1 MNGILIMHFLQRLE
15 IKRSIKCPID
25 VKNHQPWS
33 RLMIAKTE
41 FLLLQ
46 KILKYFMHAK
56 FNILNDQHTH
66 SNLAMKIKDTINDT
80 QVKRFSIVYNT
91 M

>member
-1 MNGILIMHFLQRLE
+1 
-15 IKRSIKCPID
+15 
-25 VKNHQPWS
+25 
-33 RLMIAKTE
+33 MIAKTK

-66 SNLAMKIKDTINDT
+66 SNLAIKIKILSMIHKYLWSV
-80 QVKRFSIVYNT
+80 VKGLLN
-91 M
+91 

>member
-1 MNGILIMHFLQRLE
+1 
-15 IKRSIKCPID
+15 
-25 VKNHQPWS
+25 
-33 RLMIAKTE
+33 MIAKTK

-66 SNLAMKIKDTINDT
+66 SNLSMKIKNSINDT
-80 QVKRFSIVYNT
+80 QYSMLSLNKVYLIN
-91 M
+91 

>member
-1 MNGILIMHFLQRLE
+1 
-15 IKRSIKCPID
+15 
-25 VKNHQPWS
+25 
-33 RLMIAKTE
+33 MIAKTK

-66 SNLAMKIKDTINDT
+66 SNLSMKIRNSINDT
-80 QVKRFSIVYNT
+80 QLNVFQLYIIRCNPKYATVSLDLW
-91 M
+91 

>member
-1 MNGILIMHFLQRLE
+1 
-15 IKRSIKCPID
+15 
-25 VKNHQPWS
+25 
-33 RLMIAKTE
+33 MIAKTK

-66 SNLAMKIKDTINDT
+66 SNLSMKIKNSINDT
-80 QVKRFSIVYNT
+80 QLFIVKRFLIVYNT

>member
-1 MNGILIMHFLQRLE
+1 
-15 IKRSIKCPID
+15 
-25 VKNHQPWS
+25 
-33 RLMIAKTE
+33 MIAKTK

-80 QVKRFSIVYNT
+80 QV
-91 M
+91 

>member
-15 IKRSIKCPID
+15 IKKEYQMPID

-33 RLMIAKTE
+33 RLMIAKTK

-46 KILKYFMHAK
+46 KILKYFMHVK
-56 FNILNDQHTH
+56 FNILNDQHSH
-66 SNLAMKIKDTINDT
+66 SNMAV
-80 QVKRFSIVYNT
+80 Q
-91 M
+91 

>member
-1 MNGILIMHFLQRLE
+1 
-15 IKRSIKCPID
+15 
-25 VKNHQPWS
+25 
-33 RLMIAKTE
+33 MIAKTK

-66 SNLAMKIKDTINDT
+66 SNLSMKIKNSINDT
-80 QVKRFSIVYNT
+80 K
-91 M
+91 

>member
-1 MNGILIMHFLQRLE
+1 M
-15 IKRSIKCPID
+15 PID
-25 VKNHQPWS
+25 VKNQQPWS
-33 RLMIAKTE
+33 RLMIAKTK

-66 SNLAMKIKDTINDT
+66 SNLAIKIKNTINNNRSRHGRT
-80 QVKRFSIVYNT
+80 QLKCARTYQLFLQVGL
-91 M
+91 

>member
-1 MNGILIMHFLQRLE
+1 
-15 IKRSIKCPID
+15 
-25 VKNHQPWS
+25 
-33 RLMIAKTE
+33 MIAKTK

-66 SNLAMKIKDTINDT
+66 SNLTMKIKDTINDRT
-80 QVKRFSIVYNT
+80 FIELNRKRFSIVYNT

>member
-1 MNGILIMHFLQRLE
+1 
-15 IKRSIKCPID
+15 
-25 VKNHQPWS
+25 
-33 RLMIAKTE
+33 MIAKTK

-80 QVKRFSIVYNT
+80 QVLNRKRFAIVYNT